1 MGRIDPTAIIDGD
14 IVIAAS
20 VVIGPH
26 CVLRGPIE
34 IAPGN
39 RLLGNVYL
47 QGPLRLGENNT
58 LYPFSCIGFAPQ
70 ALSVGE
76 TWEGAGVAIGSH
88 NILREHV
95 TIHRATSAS
104 IETTLGDHNYL
115 MAGSHVGHDSRV
127 GNHCVFANGTLLGGH
142 VHIGASVVSGGHATV
157 HQHCRVGRGAMLS
170 GSAGLSRDLPPFFT
184 LSGINI
190 AGSINLVGMRRSGMP
205 REQIEQVRW
214 VYRTLYRQ
222 GLTPAQARQTLQQ
235 RAGESLID
243 EYIGFLHD
251 SQRGICPAR
260 ADPRRNK

>member
-14 IVIAAS
+14 IVMADS
-20 VVIGPH
+20 VVIGPY

-34 IAPGN
+34 IAAGN

-47 QGPLRLGENNT
+47 QGPLQLDADNT
-58 LYPFSCIGFAPQ
+58 LYPFSCIGFAAQ
-70 ALSVGE
+70 SLNFDE
-76 TWEGAGVAIGSH
+76 DWQGAGVRIGRH

-95 TIHRATSAS
+95 TIHRATSET
-104 IETTLGDHNYL
+104 IGTTLGDHNYL

-127 GNHCVFANGTLLGGH
+127 ADHCVFANGTLLGGH
-142 VHIGASVVSGGHATV
+142 VHIGERVVTGGHATV
-157 HQHCRVGRGAMLS
+157 HQFCRVGRGAMLS

-205 REQIEQVRW
+205 RAQIEQVGW

-222 GLTPAQARQTLQQ
+222 GLTPQQAREALQQ

-243 EYIGFLHD
+243 EYIGFLQN

-260 ADPRRNK
+260 VDPRRNK